1 MQNGSVLLAKC
12 IHPGIYSSY
21 GDIQKGKYSDGDH
34 LADLVSPVRIFLE
47 HFFRHVP
54 RTAR

>member
-12 IHPGIYSSY
+12 IHPVIYSSY
-21 GDIQKGKYSDGDH
+21 GYIQKGKYSDGDH